1 MTMRILGLA
10 AACVLSC
17 SALSGENLTKP
28 GVTPVQAE
36 LMGDL
41 HARLVKTGGPVYARV
56 TAEWHS
62 PECILNTGATLEGHV
77 VDVVAHVKGAKG
89 AMPKQSQVSIAFTKA
104 QCGSP
109 KMTPF
114 SLLLSAMAA
123 PPHENDMGLIS
134 ESLPSLITGG
144 SNGAMGAG
152 LMASMHTSA
161 YLNYDF
167 QTEIYNFPISP
178 KMPIGYVSGIRGLKL
193 SVGTGEEN
201 SSVLTAKDHDVSL
214 EKHTLMLLI
223 PTEGTIPRLTVDP
236 AGVQHL
242 SLDTSSVEAVPAPP
256 PVEDI
261 DLCAPPQCSQ
271 ALPAGDSIDSGSA
284 SATMS
289 MQPFG
294 YATRP
299 QREQAAFDH
308 DDALAYLGPRELLVT
323 FNPHKLVTRHALGRS
338 GTTVRIV
345 RAALM
350 NTETHQV
357 THTVDWEL
365 PDDRQYLW
373 PLTEGHVLVHVGSEL
388 RVYGADLKIQNRLPL
403 DGPLAFV
410 RVTPNGNFV
419 AVGIVRERHSPEL
432 HAQMSQN
439 LGKDPEEDVS
449 ILVLNR
455 SFEVIAK
462 SQARSGLM
470 APTLLNEG
478 QASLKALPNN
488 RYRIAMQGWDG
499 QFHLVTQF
507 SSTCTPE
514 LSSIAPDLLF
524 LVSCAKQTDGR
535 EYRVLRPDGKLVLKG
550 DSTLSELG
558 HAAEGVAGSNA
569 FVVKT
574 VQSTLPAP
582 PGVVF
587 RADELSSEELRVYRA
602 TDGKRV
608 FGVRVSSPTSSRD
621 GYALAPDGSQLA
633 VLNRDQIAVYPV
645 SVK

>member
-1 MTMRILGLA
+1 
-10 AACVLSC
+10 
-17 SALSGENLTKP
+17 
-28 GVTPVQAE
+28 
-36 LMGDL
+36 
-41 HARLVKTGGPVYARV
+41 
-56 TAEWHS
+56 
-62 PECILNTGATLEGHV
+62 
-77 VDVVAHVKGAKG
+77 
-89 AMPKQSQVSIAFTKA
+89 
-104 QCGSP
+104 
-109 KMTPF
+109 
-114 SLLLSAMAA
+114 
-123 PPHENDMGLIS
+123 
-134 ESLPSLITGG
+134 
-144 SNGAMGAG
+144 
-152 LMASMHTSA
+152 
-161 YLNYDF
+161 
-167 QTEIYNFPISP
+167 
-178 KMPIGYVSGIRGLKL
+178 
-193 SVGTGEEN
+193 
-201 SSVLTAKDHDVSL
+201 
-214 EKHTLMLLI
+214 
-223 PTEGTIPRLTVDP
+223 
-236 AGVQHL
+236 
-242 SLDTSSVEAVPAPP
+242 
-256 PVEDI
+256 
-261 DLCAPPQCSQ
+261 
-271 ALPAGDSIDSGSA
+271 
-284 SATMS
+284 MS

-299 QREQAAFDH
+299 QREQEAFDH

-338 GTTVRIV
+338 GTTVRII

-388 RVYGADLKIQNRLPL
+388 RVYGAGLKIQNRLPL

-455 SFEVIAK
+455 TFEVIAK

-488 RYRIAMQGWDG
+488 RYRIAMQSWDG

-608 FGVRVSSPTSSRD
+608 FGVRVNSPTSSRD